1 MAIDTIISNDELV
14 VVGPPASVSVSVD
27 VGPQGE
33 RGARFYYG
41 FGLPTTAANEAIV
54 QDARINDLYINNEL
68 GGNYGTLYIK
78 NAIPNGTAWQGILK
92 FQPLSHSVKKPVDF
106 TAGSGSVF
114 IPLTGSVG
122 FYPNA
127 PEDLDSDTILV
138 QATAELNNPAFISI
152 SNKSIQTISGV
163 KTFVAELK
171 SAQLSSGSVS
181 LISASAVPINFY
193 ITAGAGA

>member
-33 RGARFYYG
+33 RGSQFYYG
-41 FGLPTTAANEAIV
+41 FGLPTATANVATLV
-54 QDARINDLYINNEL
+54 DAKVSDLYINNEL
-68 GGNYGTLYIK
+68 GGNYGTVYKL
-78 NAIPNGTAWQGILK
+78 NTIPGGTTWQAILK
-92 FQPLSHSVKKPVDF
+92 FQPISHSVQKPVDF

-127 PEDLDSDTILV
+127 PENLDADTILI
-138 QATAELNNPAFISI
+138 QATAELNNPAFISV
-152 SNKSIQTISGV
+152 SNKSIQNVSSV
-163 KTFVAELK
+163 KTFIAELK
-171 SAQLSSGSVS
+171 GAQLSSGSVS

-193 ITAGAGA
+193 ITAGVGG

>member
-33 RGARFYYG
+33 RGSQFYSG
-41 FGLPTTAANEAIV
+41 VGLPTAAANVATLV
-54 QDARINDLYINNEL
+54 DAKVNDLYINRLL
-68 GGNYGTLYIK
+68 GGNYGVVYKL
-78 NAIPNGTAWQGILK
+78 NAIPGGSDWQEILK
-92 FQPLSHSVKKPVDF
+92 FQPISHSVQKIVNF

-127 PEDLDSDTILV
+127 PETLDPDTILI

-152 SNKSIQTISGV
+152 SNKDIQIVSSV
-163 KTFVAELK
+163 KTFIAELK
-171 SAQLSSGSVS
+171 GAQLSSGSVS
-181 LISASAVPINFY
+181 LISSSAVPINFY
-193 ITAGAGA
+193 ITAGVGA

>member
-33 RGARFYYG
+33 RGSQFYYG
-41 FGLPTTAANEAIV
+41 VGLPTAAANAASLV
-54 QDARINDLYINNEL
+54 DARINDLYINNEL
-68 GGNYGTLYIK
+68 GGNYGTVYKL
-78 NAIPNGTAWQGILK
+78 NAIPGGTAWQGILK
-92 FQPLSHSVKKPVDF
+92 FQPLSYSIKQPVDF
-106 TAGSGSVF
+106 VSGSGSIS
-114 IPLTGSVG
+114 IPLAD

-127 PEDLDSDTILV
+127 SENLSSDTILI

-152 SNKSIQTISGV
+152 SNKSIQEISTV
-163 KTFVAELK
+163 KTFIAELK
-171 SAQLSSGSVS
+171 GAQFSSGSVS

>member
-33 RGARFYYG
+33 RGSQFYYG
-41 FGLPTTAANEAIV
+41 VGLPTAAANAASLV
-54 QDARINDLYINNEL
+54 DARINDLYINSEL
-68 GGNYGTLYIK
+68 GGNYGTVYKL
-78 NAIPNGTAWQGILK
+78 NAIPGGTAWQGILK
-92 FQPLSHSVKKPVDF
+92 FQPLSYSIQEPVDF
-106 TAGSGSVF
+106 VSGSGSIS
-114 IPLTGSVG
+114 IPLAD

-127 PEDLDSDTILV
+127 SENLSSDTILI

-152 SNKSIQTISGV
+152 SNKSIQEISTV
-163 KTFVAELK
+163 KTFIAELK
-171 SAQLSSGSVS
+171 GAQFSSGSVS

>member
-33 RGARFYYG
+33 RGSQFYYG
-41 FGLPTTAANEAIV
+41 VGLPTAAANAASLV
-54 QDARINDLYINNEL
+54 DARINDLYINSEL
-68 GGNYGTLYIK
+68 GGNYGTVYKL
-78 NAIPNGTAWQGILK
+78 NSIPGGTAWQGILK
-92 FQPLSHSVKKPVDF
+92 FQPLSYSIQQPVDF
-106 TAGSGSVF
+106 VSGSGSIS
-114 IPLTGSVG
+114 IPLAD

-127 PEDLDSDTILV
+127 SENLSSNTILI

-171 SAQLSSGSVS
+171 SAQISSGSVS